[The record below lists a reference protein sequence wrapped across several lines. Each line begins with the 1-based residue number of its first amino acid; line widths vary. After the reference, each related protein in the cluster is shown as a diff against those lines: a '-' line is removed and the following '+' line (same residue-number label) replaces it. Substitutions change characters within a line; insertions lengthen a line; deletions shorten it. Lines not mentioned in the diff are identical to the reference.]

1 MTMLSAQ
8 TDAPTRISRSMPAPC
23 PRGFGNSSIR
33 LLLHI
38 APRRGL
44 DHRIAGVARLRRRSN
59 RAAGVTLHPA
69 IPIGP
74 PAAGFLLCFLEPL
87 HGFAR
92 EIVMGPV
99 AALVFRRWIDDA
111 GDVTAGCQHEARV
124 LADQSLREIGA
135 LPWHDIV

>member
-1 MTMLSAQ
+1 
-8 TDAPTRISRSMPAPC
+8 MPNW
-23 PRGFGNSSIR
+23 RDLRLRSIR

-44 DHRIAGVARLRRRSN
+44 DHRVAGVARLRRRSN
-59 RAAGVTLHPA
+59 GAAGVALHPA

-92 EIVMGPV
+92 AIVMGPV

-111 GDVTAGCQHEARV
+111 GDVTAGCQ
-124 LADQSLREIGA
+124 
-135 LPWHDIV
+135 